1 MDYSLWGFSSV
12 LLKKGKKLSCHVA
25 SLHQFRTRLYGLF
38 SCEGMTD
45 LGDGEGSLV
54 LECKYM

>member
-1 MDYSLWGFSSV
+1 MF
-12 LLKKGKKLSCHVA
+12 VA
-25 SLHQFRTRLYGLF
+25 SLPQLRARLYGLF
-38 SCEGMTD
+38 GCEGMTD

>member
-1 MDYSLWGFSSV
+1 MF
-12 LLKKGKKLSCHVA
+12 VA
-25 SLHQFRTRLYGLF
+25 SLHQLTPRLYGLF